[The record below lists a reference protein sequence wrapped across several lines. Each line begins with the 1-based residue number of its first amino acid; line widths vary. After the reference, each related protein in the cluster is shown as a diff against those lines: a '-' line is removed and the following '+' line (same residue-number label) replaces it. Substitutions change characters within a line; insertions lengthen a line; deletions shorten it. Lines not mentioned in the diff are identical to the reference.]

1 MKKSILILI
10 SLISIWNSHSQK
22 LKNINGIFNDKTEK
36 NDSIYL
42 LTNLNEKYFEKSKIV
57 VNIKNNKFQLKNDFS
72 YPQMY
77 RTVLNREFGIKNWR
91 DGFYFIDNTTNKI
104 IVDSVSKSRFVNG
117 LTGLEFKNKFI
128 PFFEQKNPSEKI
140 NGLFWNQSNIAK
152 DNYNEYI
159 NQNPNSYVALWF
171 LIVQINRYGFTSEYI
186 KTLSLFSNK
195 IKAEKLWKIINQE
208 YLDLKIIPNKKF
220 PEFALQNVE
229 LKPEILNIPKAK
241 YTIIDFW
248 FSRCKPCLE
257 EMPQLISI
265 YHKFKQKGFNV
276 IGISVDQTPN
286 LEIWQKRIGI
296 YKIPWK
302 NYLDENAVLAHNEK
316 IFSSPTHFLLN
327 ENGEVIQK
335 NIELDELEK
344 LLTQE
349 LKD

>member
-1 MKKSILILI
+1 MG
-10 SLISIWNSHSQK
+10 LISIWNSHFQK
-22 LKNINGIFNDKTEK
+22 SKTINGIFNDKTEK

-42 LTNLNEKYFEKSKIV
+42 WNLNFIKYLEKSKIV
-57 VNIKNNKFQLKNDFS
+57 INIKNNRFELKNEFS
-72 YPQMY
+72 YPQLY
-77 RTVLNREFGIKNWR
+77 HIILNREYGKLAAR
-91 DGFYFIDNTTNKI
+91 PGFYFIDNSSTKI
-104 IVDSVSKSRFVNG
+104 IIDSTYAKNEVNG
-117 LTGLEFKNKFI
+117 KTGTEFKTKFI
-128 PFFEQKNPSEKI
+128 PFFLKNEPKKTIENLIWDDSNEFEKK
-140 NGLFWNQSNIAK
+140 LQL
-152 DNYNEYI
+152 YTL
-159 NQNPNSYVALWF
+159 QNPDSYVALWLF
-171 LIVQINRYGFTSEYI
+171 IEKVRHSGYSSYSSE
-186 KTLSLFSNK
+186 TLSSFSNK

-220 PEFALQNVE
+220 PEFALQNVD

-265 YHKFKQKGFNV
+265 YDKFKQKGFNV